1 MTVHSH
7 TDIAAQ
13 PPSESTHVGGLKL
26 WNPRL
31 YERIRNLSIPLHRRR
46 SEDGDGGRG
55 GRPPATLTTDYCLA
69 RVAASQESA
78 VNKERLIKKVF
89 GPAFYYFNSILNH
102 HHSQTLW
109 ADVVQQTRT
118 FKEEDSLMLVN
129 SDAYVG
135 LALPGKAGSG
145 FLSDYKYNLSITV
158 TPGGVIEMGS
168 LIYFFAK
175 LCIIIYELASFDQF
189 EEIEWEVFISCCS
202 VNEKLYNGSQG
213 QGLLH
218 SSMGN

>member
-1 MTVHSH
+1 MNLNHLGFVSEPCPAIFDFESCFVFGIFVSGLSSDFYAISCHNATNIIKSTV
-7 TDIAAQ
+7 
-13 PPSESTHVGGLKL
+13 
-26 WNPRL
+26 
-31 YERIRNLSIPLHRRR
+31 
-46 SEDGDGGRG
+46 
-55 GRPPATLTTDYCLA
+55 
-69 RVAASQESA
+69 ESA

-189 EEIEWEVFISCCS
+189 EEIEWEAFISCCS
-202 VNEKLYNGSQG
+202 VNEELYNGSQG